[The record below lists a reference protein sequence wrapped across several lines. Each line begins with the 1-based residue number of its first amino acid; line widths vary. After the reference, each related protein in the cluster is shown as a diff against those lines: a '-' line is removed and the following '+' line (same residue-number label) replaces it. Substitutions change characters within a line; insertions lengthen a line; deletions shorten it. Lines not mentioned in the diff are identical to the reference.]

1 MGEGPAPP
9 LIPVVASSTPYSL
22 LPRLLPSRPELELA
36 LVWTS
41 NKLLVELN
49 LFANSVKESRL
60 TLVLLLL
67 FSFGSVAAF
76 KLLLLL
82 PLLPLSL
89 RLGIVVVEIEREGR
103 AREFGLLFLWC
114 EGVVPVRGRRPPLLE
129 WP

>member
-41 NKLLVELN
+41 NRLLVELN

-67 FSFGSVAAF
+67 FSFGSVPAF

-82 PLLPLSL
+82 PLLPLL
-89 RLGIVVVEIEREGR
+89 RLGIVVVEKEREGR

-114 EGVVPVRGRRPPLLE
+114 EGVVPVRGRRPPSLE